1 MPRIQVLPE
10 HLANKIAAG
19 EVIQRPDSV
28 VKELLENSFDAGA
41 TEITLVVEEGGK
53 KLIQVIDNG
62 SGMDESD
69 AVTSFLRH
77 ATSKISTYEDLEAIS
92 TYGFRGEALASI
104 AAVARVTLKTKQKES
119 DVATV
124 VQMDGGKPRV
134 TKEAREH
141 GTTISVH
148 NLFHN
153 VPARR
158 KFLKSNTTEFRHVY
172 ETVQRMA
179 LSHPHVA
186 IDFVSD
192 GEVILSLKP
201 AGLKERI
208 TDIFGERV
216 AEGIVWMEERTE
228 YIAVRGFIGKPQ
240 FGQKTRLNQFL
251 FLNDR
256 FINNRNIT
264 HAVFSA
270 YEHLLLKGTFPFF
283 VLFIDI
289 DPHRVDVNV
298 HPSKMEAKF
307 EDEQAVYH
315 FISTLVRRTLSSNDL
330 IPAMTATAQ
339 GADVGFAFTSRQHSW
354 PENRGASQAGDWAF
368 PARQSDMSP
377 PAMGNGGQEL
387 ADRLLKQPSSE
398 QSVSPKT
405 AGFPNTSAPV
415 WQMHNTYILM
425 QIENGLMV
433 IDQHVAHER
442 VLYERALS
450 RFASANPLTQEILFP
465 RTMQL
470 TPGDYVLAEEL
481 LPHFRQLGFSLKP
494 FGKNTMLVEGVPPDL
509 KGVSETKVLQDVLD
523 LYREYQTR
531 GITDARDALAKSY
544 SCKAAVKAGDRM
556 NDAEMRALIDQLFQT
571 AMPYVCPHGRPVVLK
586 ISIEELHKRFGR

>member
-10 HLANKIAAG
+10 HIANKIAAG

-62 SGMDESD
+62 MGMDETD
-69 AVTSFLRH
+69 AVSSFLRH
-77 ATSKISTYEDLEAIS
+77 ATSKISTYEDLEAIN

-104 AAVARVTLKTKQKES
+104 AAVARVTLKTRQKEF

-124 VQMDGGKPRV
+124 VQMEGGKPRV
-134 TKEAREH
+134 TKEAREP

-179 LSHPHVA
+179 LSHSHVA

-192 GEVILSLKP
+192 GEVVLSLKP

-216 AEGIVWMEERTE
+216 TEGIVWMEERTE
-228 YIAVRGFIGKPQ
+228 YIAVCGFIGKPQ

-264 HAVFSA
+264 HAVFSS
-270 YEHLLLKGTFPFF
+270 YENLLLKGTFPFF
-283 VLFIDI
+283 VLFIEI

-307 EDEQAVYH
+307 EDEHAVYH
-315 FISTLVRRTLSSNDL
+315 FISTLVRRTLSSNEL
-330 IPAMTATAQ
+330 IPAMTTTAQ
-339 GADVGFAFTSRQHSW
+339 GAEVGFAFTSSQHSW
-354 PENRGASQAGDWAF
+354 PENRGAHQATDWAF
-368 PARQSDMSP
+368 PARQSNV
-377 PAMGNGGQEL
+377 GREF
-387 ADRLLKQPSSE
+387 ADRLLKHPFQE
-398 QSVSPKT
+398 QSVSPEA
-405 AGFPNTSAPV
+405 AGFPTTSAPV
-415 WQMHNTYILM
+415 WQMHNTYILI

-450 RFASANPLTQEILFP
+450 RFASANPVTQEVLFP

-470 TPGDYVLAEEL
+470 TPGDYVLAKEL
-481 LPHFRQLGFSLKP
+481 LPHFKKLGFSLNP
-494 FGKNTMLVEGVPPDL
+494 FGKNTLMVEGVPPDL
-509 KGVSETKVLQDVLD
+509 KGVSETNVLQDVLD
-523 LYREYQTR
+523 LYREYQSK

-544 SCKAAVKAGDRM
+544 SCKAAIKAGDKM

-571 AMPYVCPHGRPVVLK
+571 EMPYVCPHGRPVVLK
-586 ISIEELHKRFGR
+586 ISIEELHKRFGRQ